1 MTVVRTTSRDARAVA
16 KEAEGGFRARLLA
29 ALATCIAEDG
39 YRRTTVADIVR
50 RARTSRRTFYE
61 HFSDKESC
69 YLALLA
75 DANGRMIE
83 QISAAVDPKA
93 RWDMQIRQAV
103 AAWIAAAESAPALT
117 LTWIRDLPALGTAAR
132 TLQRDMMDE
141 FVAMIQRLCDTEEL
155 RAAGI
160 HPMSRQPAVILLGG
174 LRELMASTVEDGG
187 RISDVT
193 EVAVEASIAL
203 LGPRS

>member
-1 MTVVRTTSRDARAVA
+1 MRTTGSDALTRAA
-16 KEAEGGFRARLLA
+16 KEDEGGFRARLLD

-75 DANGRMIE
+75 DANARMIE

-93 RWDMQIRQAV
+93 RWDVQIRAAV
-103 AAWIAAAESAPALT
+103 VAWIAAAESAPALT
-117 LTWIRDLPALGTAAR
+117 LSWIRDLPSLGTAAR
-132 TLQRDMMDE
+132 TLQRDMMDA
-141 FVAMIQRLCDTEEL
+141 FAAMIQTLCDTEEL

-160 HPMSRQPAVILLGG
+160 QPVPRQLAIILLGG

-187 RISDVT
+187 RIGDVT

-203 LGPRS
+203 LGPRD